1 MIHNSQATKETRKSD
16 HSAVQ
21 SISLPKGGG
30 AIRGIGEKFAANQ
43 VTGTGSMS
51 VPIATSPGR
60 SGFGP
65 QLNLT
70 YNSGTGNSPFGF
82 GWNLSI
88 PSISRKTDKGLPQYN
103 DAAESDVFIL
113 SGAEDLVPILGRQEE
128 RGVPES
134 PADRTV
140 GTVIYDV
147 KGYRPRIEGLF
158 ARIERWTNQD
168 DPKDVFWRSISTDNI
183 TTWYGKDINSRITDP
198 SDPAR
203 IFSWLICESHDDKG
217 NVMVY
222 RYKEENS
229 IGVDHSKANELN
241 RTQESRT
248 ANRYLKRIRYGNN
261 KPCYPELRPD
271 KPWHPPTGADDE
283 NARGAWHFEIVFDYG
298 EHDLEKPAP
307 AGTGNWKKRNDPF
320 SIYRPGFE
328 VRTMRLC
335 RRVLMFHHF
344 PDEKSAGSDCLVSST
359 DFTYSHEQDPEHVRN
374 PVYTFLRK
382 VTQSGYKLQE
392 DGSYLKKSLPPLE
405 FEYTRPVVQD
415 EMKTWDTDSPD
426 DLPMGLDVDADSL
439 ENLPIG
445 LDGALYQWTDL
456 HGEGIPG
463 ILTEQGDGWFY
474 KRNLSPINEKLFNG
488 KRIVE
493 PAFAPVERVAV
504 KPSLALAEGAQF
516 MDLAGDGLPDLV
528 VMDGPMPGLYEHD
541 GDEGWHPFRPFT
553 ARLNRDTRDPNLR
566 FIDLDGDG
574 HADVLITEDDAF
586 VWHASLAEEGFGPAR
601 RVAQA
606 LDEEKGPR
614 LVFAD
619 STQSIH
625 MAEGKPHLLTRTVNN
640 LGAETRVHYAPS
652 SKFYLQD
659 KQDGKPWIT
668 RLPCEAL
675 TFELTGYPATGDAG
689 RYRAEDFVEP
699 DPAQP
704 SRPRHRFTTQ
714 VAYEEQTS
722 GDYCRRPIERL
733 RILYR
738 PDHCGVVQGDA
749 LALLPLG
756 ALEPLALPGESYQL
770 AFTPGLLDGVFRRD
784 GMPLQP
790 FDLRTAGWG
799 AGSCPV

>member
-439 ENLPIG
+439 ETCPS
-445 LDGALYQWTDL
+445 AWTA
-456 HGEGIPG
+456 
-463 ILTEQGDGWFY
+463 
-474 KRNLSPINEKLFNG
+474 RCINGPTCTARAF
-488 KRIVE
+488 
-493 PAFAPVERVAV
+493 PAFSPSRATAGSTSATSAPSTRSFSTGNELL
-504 KPSLALAEGAQF
+504 SLHLR
-516 MDLAGDGLPDLV
+516 LLNGLP
-528 VMDGPMPGLYEHD
+528 
-541 GDEGWHPFRPFT
+541 
-553 ARLNRDTRDPNLR
+553 
-566 FIDLDGDG
+566 
-574 HADVLITEDDAF
+574 
-586 VWHASLAEEGFGPAR
+586 SSPAWPWP
-601 RVAQA
+601 RV
-606 LDEEKGPR
+606 
-614 LVFAD
+614 
-619 STQSIH
+619 
-625 MAEGKPHLLTRTVNN
+625 
-640 LGAETRVHYAPS
+640 PS
-652 SKFYLQD
+652 SWIWPSMACRTWSSWTVPCRACTSTMAMR
-659 KQDGKPWIT
+659 DGIRSGPL
-668 RLPCEAL
+668 RPGS
-675 TFELTGYPATGDAG
+675 TGTPAT
-689 RYRAEDFVEP
+689 P
-699 DPAQP
+699 
-704 SRPRHRFTTQ
+704 T
-714 VAYEEQTS
+714 
-722 GDYCRRPIERL
+722 
-733 RILYR
+733 
-738 PDHCGVVQGDA
+738 
-749 LALLPLG
+749 
-756 ALEPLALPGESYQL
+756 
-770 AFTPGLLDGVFRRD
+770 
-784 GMPLQP
+784 
-790 FDLRTAGWG
+790 
-799 AGSCPV
+799 